1 MKKKN
6 NKKGNVKRKK
16 KMAGRLAALVL
27 SLTVGFTMVQ
37 KPKNAFAADG
47 GNVLSDAELSSS
59 KLVNPNRDYLYRVH
73 HKDVQSVVNV
83 DNLYDYV
90 VMPNLPGEEMP
101 DTSHLKY
108 LVIHETSNVGPTATA
123 VANYSSMWK
132 NMYNSTWFVDE
143 DTVVQGTEMNIS
155 SRAIGDTDYSKS
167 DVGDDVSINIEMCV
181 NNGADYMKTVA
192 NTIHLVRLVL
202 KDYPHLKL
210 ARHYDAFSERYNGV
224 STQKL
229 CPRLMLTEMSW
240 WTWDRFVFFAT
251 NPNLPIPFIDF
262 NPEEANEIPASLKGL
277 DIMRERVKNE
287 PIVRPGDDYFDFDL
301 RDMLTLMP
309 GREKWY
315 GYGSESVASTS
326 NIEEAEKTNDASENV
341 TDATSK
347 SDEIKEESKNGSN
360 KNIASESEEVKVIN
374 EADAVL
380 EKNEKKAASN
390 TSMFIFD
397 NDMDSDDFLV
407 FNQYIDLNI
416 EEMEQYIKTHSQGVK
431 YTDTELNDIL
441 VAINFAC
448 KMESFNPYIAIE
460 MMNQYT
466 GFLHFGGQAQPEY
479 YNFGGLENKDGVLI
493 QYKNIEEGAI
503 AYIQFLKYLT
513 SKDKLK
519 LSCDNTEAIKAVKS
533 RGKVNNLGDMT
544 RALGVS
550 EGFIS
555 SIVNRVKSIA

>member
-1 MKKKN
+1 MKRN
-6 NKKGNVKRKK
+6 NKKGIKVKK
-16 KMAGRLAALVL
+16 KKLAGRLAALVL

-37 KPKNAFAADG
+37 KPRNAFAADG
-47 GNVLSDAELSSS
+47 GSVLSDAELSSS

-155 SRAIGDTDYSKS
+155 SRTIGDTDYSKS

-262 NPEEANEIPASLKGL
+262 NPEESSEIPASLKGL
-277 DIMRERVKNE
+277 DIMKERVKNE
-287 PIVRPGDDYFDFDL
+287 PIVRPGDDDFDFDL
-301 RDMLTLMP
+301 RDMLALMP

-315 GYGSESVASTS
+315 GYDYESNSQSLDATS
-326 NIEEAEKTNDASENV
+326 NIEETEKPND
-341 TDATSK
+341 
-347 SDEIKEESKNGSN
+347 I
-360 KNIASESEEVKVIN
+360 SEEVADVASNSNENIVAKNQDTNVIN

-555 SIVNRVKSIA
+555 SIVNRVKNIA